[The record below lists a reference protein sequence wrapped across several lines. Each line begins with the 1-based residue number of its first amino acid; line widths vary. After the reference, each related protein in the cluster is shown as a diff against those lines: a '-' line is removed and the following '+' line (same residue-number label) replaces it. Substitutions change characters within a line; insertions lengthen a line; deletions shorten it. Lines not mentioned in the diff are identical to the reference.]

1 VTASASVSVAI
12 AVSVTLGAVGAVA
25 FRHRKTPGAVPL
37 GVLTS
42 ILATTPTVVSLGHFD
57 AGATAFAFGLI
68 PLLWRVLSVV
78 WFWFVL
84 GYTGRGPTV
93 TWRGATIGAVVALA
107 PQVVAAVLAS
117 LGQFDFDGVAGF
129 ILVIGWN
136 AMFVPYVLGLALL
149 VRSKNVGGHTRGG
162 RGALLGVGA
171 MTMLLFV
178 IGPLPNV
185 SPRTTWWLFLGVLG
199 SIAVASVVA
208 VGRGVFDDP
217 PSAGHLARELVLDEM
232 TEAAV
237 AVDGQGRV
245 LDANAAAEATFS
257 FDRPRALGRPVES
270 VIGFDPEALVAGEDA
285 EPGTVTTPTGTRQ
298 FEVNGEAIRDTSAT
312 TVGRTYLCRDV
323 TERAT
328 DEQRLTVL
336 NRVLRH
342 NLRNDL
348 DAVRGFAES
357 IETGAEGGRPAA
369 RIRDLAT
376 EIADTGATVAETERL
391 LSASEPDDQP
401 VDVEAVVRSVAE
413 LTEHGADGT
422 VTTSTPTEPSFV
434 RADRELLT
442 RALLELVENG
452 LEHAGHSNPTV
463 ELAVETTGQ
472 SVVFTVRDDG
482 PGIPARERGV
492 LLDGDESPLR
502 HGTGVGLWFVHW
514 AIMRLGG
521 ELSFSESDSGGSVV
535 TVVLPAYEIETAA
548 GAD

>member
-1 VTASASVSVAI
+1 MSVGVAI
-12 AVSVTLGAVGAVA
+12 AVSVTLGAVGATA
-25 FRHRKTPGAVPL
+25 FRHRAAPGAVPL

-84 GYTGRGPTV
+84 EYTGRGPTV

-107 PQVVAAVLAS
+107 PQVVAVVLAS
-117 LGQFDFDGVAGF
+117 LGQLDLGGVAGF

-149 VRSKNVGGHTRGG
+149 VRSTDVGGHTRGR
-162 RGALLGVGA
+162 RGALLGVGSA
-171 MTMLLFV
+171 TMLLFV
-178 IGPLPNV
+178 IGPLPDV
-185 SPRTTWWLFLGVLG
+185 SPGTRWWLFLGALG
-199 SIAVASVVA
+199 TVAVASVVA

-237 AVDGQGRV
+237 AVDRQGRV
-245 LDANAAAEATFS
+245 LDANSAAEATFS
-257 FDRPRALGRPVES
+257 FDRPRALGHPVES
-270 VIGFDPEALVAGEDA
+270 VIGFDPAAHVADEDA
-285 EPGTVTTPTGTRQ
+285 EPGAVTTPTGTRQ
-298 FEVNGEAIRDTSAT
+298 FEVNGEAIRDTSGT
-312 TVGRTYLCRDV
+312 TVGWTYRCRDV

-357 IETGAEGGRPAA
+357 IETGAEHGRPAA

-376 EIADTGATVAETERL
+376 EIADTGGTVAETERL
-391 LSASEPDDQP
+391 LSASDPPNHP
-401 VDVEAVVRSVAE
+401 VAVEAVVRSAAE
-413 LTEHGADGT
+413 LTERGADGT
-422 VTTSTPTEPSFV
+422 VSTSTPTEPSFV
-434 RADRELLT
+434 RADRDLLT
-442 RALLELVENG
+442 RALRELVENG
-452 LEHAGHSNPTV
+452 LEHADHSNPTV

-472 SVVFTVRDDG
+472 GVVFTVRDDG

-492 LLDGDESPLR
+492 LLDGDETPLR

-514 AIMRLGG
+514 AVTRLGG
-521 ELSFSESDSGGSVV
+521 ELSFSDPDDGGSVV
-535 TVVLPAYEIETAA
+535 TVVLPADDSGTAA
-548 GAD
+548 SAG